1 MYQSFKNIL
10 TYIVPRKFLFEQEEN
25 FRSLYS
31 VFYNGNKYQCPI
43 CQKKLKKFISTSYLD
58 LLCPNCGSL
67 RRNRRLWYLLKT
79 EFLKKNSVVLDF
91 SPSRCLYRKL
101 KKTDNITYHS
111 TDLSGDFI
119 ADNQFDITN
128 LKMANDTYDL
138 ILCYHILEH
147 IPDDSRA
154 INELFRVMKSGG
166 KALLQT
172 PFREG
177 EIYEDLSITS
187 KKDRLNHFGQ
197 ADHVRIYSVKGL
209 RERVEK
215 SGFQVE
221 IRTNFNDT
229 NNYGFDKNETILVL
243 TKPLNP

>member
-10 TYIVPRKFLFEQEEN
+10 TSIIPKKILFEHEEN

-31 VFYNGNKYQCPI
+31 MFYSGNKYQCNI
-43 CQKKLKKFISTSYLD
+43 CQKKLKKFITTSHSD

-67 RRNRRLWYLLKT
+67 QRNRRLWYLLET
-79 EFLKKNSVVLDF
+79 EFLKNNSSILDF

-101 KKTDNITYHS
+101 KKTNNIIYQS

-119 ADNQFDITN
+119 AENQFDITN
-128 LKMANDTYDL
+128 LKIADDTYDL

-147 IPDDSRA
+147 IPDDIRA
-154 INELFRVMKSGG
+154 IKELFRVIKSGG

-172 PFREG
+172 PFKEG
-177 EIYEDLSITS
+177 EIYEDLSINS
-187 KKDRLNHFGQ
+187 EKDRLNHFGQ

-209 RERVEK
+209 KDRLEN
-215 SGFQVE
+215 SGFLVE

-229 NNYGFDKNETILVL
+229 NNYGFDKNESILVI